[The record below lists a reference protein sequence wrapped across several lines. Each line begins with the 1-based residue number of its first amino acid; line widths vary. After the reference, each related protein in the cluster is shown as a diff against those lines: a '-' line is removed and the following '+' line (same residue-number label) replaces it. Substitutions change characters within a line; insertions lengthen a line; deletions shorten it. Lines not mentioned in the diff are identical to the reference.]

1 MDLNLIFQE
10 LSEASIYAILMVL
23 GFVMFYF
30 MYKFGV
36 SKLEASMKTSIEAIE
51 RSYKHAND
59 SLNSFIDKH
68 KNNVQNAP
76 SSVWLNIS
84 PNQGGVLEFA

>member
-1 MDLNLIFQE
+1 MNWDIILQE

-23 GFVMFYF
+23 GFIMFYF

-59 SLNSFIDKH
+59 SLNAFIDKH
-68 KNNVQNAP
+68 TK
-76 SSVWLNIS
+76 
-84 PNQGGVLEFA
+84 